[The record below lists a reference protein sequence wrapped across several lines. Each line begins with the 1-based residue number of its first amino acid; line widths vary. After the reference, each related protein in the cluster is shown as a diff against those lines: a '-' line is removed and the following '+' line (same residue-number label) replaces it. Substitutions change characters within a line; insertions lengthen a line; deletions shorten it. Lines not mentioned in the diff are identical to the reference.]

1 MSSDLKNANIINV
14 PIKSP
19 GEKIFAIYVDI
30 YGNEFKEEFSL
41 GEINGRRYWT

>member
-1 MSSDLKNANIINV
+1 MYRSDLKNANIINV

-41 GEINGRRYWT
+41 G